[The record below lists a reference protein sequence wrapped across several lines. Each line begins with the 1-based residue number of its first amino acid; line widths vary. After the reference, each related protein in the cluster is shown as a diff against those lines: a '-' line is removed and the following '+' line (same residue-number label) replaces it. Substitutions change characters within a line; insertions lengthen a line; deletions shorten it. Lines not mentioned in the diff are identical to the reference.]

1 MTTFDSTPPTG
12 ATEFPLGRYTV
23 LNALQ
28 LDLIECPADAD
39 VRSVARTMAE
49 HTVHCVVVRNLES
62 GVWGIVSDLDLMAAM
77 RPELA
82 DATAGQLAATD
93 PLTVGPADTL
103 SARRS
108 SWPSTRHRTPSWSI
122 RSRASPSGSSRRSTW
137 RAGRRSEG
145 FRLGA
150 RWGRI
155 GVIDPSRP
163 RLPLLPEAAVESQT
177 GVAPRRV

>member
-62 GVWGIVSDLDLMAAM
+62 GDWGIVSDLDLMAAM

-103 SARRS
+103 QRAAQLMVEHQTSHAVVVD
-108 SWPSTRHRTPSWSI
+108 PVTGEPVGILST
-122 RSRASPSGSSRRSTW
+122 
-137 RAGRRSEG
+137 
-145 FRLGA
+145 LDVA
-150 RWGRI
+150 RW
-155 GVIDPSRP
+155 
-163 RLPLLPEAAVESQT
+163 AAV
-177 GVAPRRV
+177 